1 MKYKF
6 NYTIILSLAL
16 LISACTDLEYQA
28 VDSTI
33 AKEGETAVIG
43 SASDLITTLYGRVGS
58 IFQDQAGTYA
68 LTEHPS
74 DEMIGPTRG
83 TDWSD
88 NGIWRSL
95 HTHTW
100 NSQHQYIQDSWNA
113 LNQSVFQANTALAAT
128 DITEPQKGEARF
140 LRALFMFHVVD
151 FWGIAPFRE
160 VNEGVKVSPKVFSRV
175 EATNFIISD
184 LNFAI
189 SALPDCS
196 DLGKANKNTAKAL
209 LAKVLINKGV
219 YSSSN
224 PAGPYTFENADLD
237 KVIALAD
244 EISGSCGLGLSSTYF
259 DNFIPSNATSSK
271 ELIFTIPNRA
281 GAGINGSVR
290 NRYYMTLHYHQQ
302 PSGWNGFTTLA
313 SFYDRFEPNDQRL
326 GSEINGVTDVSGLRA
341 GFLIGQQKDKDGN
354 NLLDR
359 SGSPLSFT
367 KNVLLAGNG
376 ENEGIR
382 VIKYPPDYSNV
393 DNPEND
399 YIILRLADIHLL
411 KAEALL
417 RKGDGGGALIVVNEL
432 RNKRGA
438 SELNSIDLKGLLDE
452 RGRELDWEG
461 WRRNDLIRFG
471 EYTKAWEMK
480 NASID
485 GHEVLFPIPQLALDS
500 NPNLKQNDGY

>member
-1 MKYKF
+1 MK
-6 NYTIILSLAL
+6 
-16 LISACTDLEYQA
+16 
-28 VDSTI
+28 
-33 AKEGETAVIG
+33 
-43 SASDLITTLYGRVGS
+43 
-58 IFQDQAGTYA
+58 
-68 LTEHPS
+68 
-74 DEMIGPTRG
+74 
-83 TDWSD
+83 
-88 NGIWRSL
+88 
-95 HTHTW
+95 
-100 NSQHQYIQDSWNA
+100 
-113 LNQSVFQANTALAAT
+113 
-128 DITEPQKGEARF
+128 
-140 LRALFMFHVVD
+140 
-151 FWGIAPFRE
+151 
-160 VNEGVKVSPKVFSRV
+160 
-175 EATNFIISD
+175 
-184 LNFAI
+184 
-189 SALPDCS
+189 
-196 DLGKANKNTAKAL
+196 
-209 LAKVLINKGV
+209 
-219 YSSSN
+219 
-224 PAGPYTFENADLD
+224 
-237 KVIALAD
+237 
-244 EISGSCGLGLSSTYF
+244 
-259 DNFIPSNATSSK
+259 
-271 ELIFTIPNRA
+271 
-281 GAGINGSVR
+281 
-290 NRYYMTLHYHQQ
+290 
-302 PSGWNGFTTLA
+302 
-313 SFYDRFEPNDQRL
+313 PNDQRL

-341 GFLIGQQKDKDGN
+341 GFLIGQQRDKDGN

-438 SELNSIDLKGLLDE
+438 SELNSIHLKGLLDE
-452 RGRELDWEG
+452 RGRELYWEG